1 MALGSRCKITPYMA
15 FLCAVNAILAV
26 YSVSFTHMRPE
37 VAQAKRTTK
46 KAIGLLYIDLA
57 RAKSVAPVN
66 ELKNLNQTINLESTN
81 L

>member
-1 MALGSRCKITPYMA
+1 MQNNTLHG
-15 FLCAVNAILAV
+15 F
-26 YSVSFTHMRPE
+26 SVCRKRNSCGISFTHMHPE

-66 ELKNLNQTINLESTN
+66 KLKNSNQTINLESTN

>member
-1 MALGSRCKITPYMA
+1 MQIKITPYMA

-26 YSVSFTHMRPE
+26 HLLLTCVQKWRRQRE
-37 VAQAKRTTK
+37 RQK

-57 RAKSVAPVN
+57 RAKSVAPVSK
-66 ELKNLNQTINLESTN
+66 LKNLNQTINLESTN